1 MTVTRGLIIADPW
14 IDHILNGRKDWEM
27 RSQATSIRG
36 WFGLIRKGSG
46 SVVGLARLRDCGMA
60 LNQTEMI
67 ANFDHH
73 RIPVDMI
80 RRGEVAKW
88 VVPWKLA
95 DVIPLARSVP
105 YEHKAGAVTW
115 VTLSPD
121 VSQKLAPYIARHDQ
135 ADIDRPP
142 PSRSVD
148 HYKPLSTALYPATK
162 PIRPNA
168 AESRKASPLP
178 EGKHRILGQSVL
190 SGGNIRNNHIKL
202 SAFIHAF
209 PREVIGGSNK
219 AEAASRH
226 LEIDWGGPESAK
238 TDIDRTKSIFRAR
251 GWVRRFF
258 ATSEAKEGDIVVFT
272 ETAPYRISVRLER
285 GKPPSRTP

>member
-14 IDHILNGRKDWEM
+14 IGHILDGRKDWEM
-27 RSQATSIRG
+27 RSQATSVRG

-46 SVVGLARLRDCGMA
+46 TVVGLARLVECGRVLDQA
-60 LNQTEMI
+60 EMI

-73 RIPVDMI
+73 RIPAEMI

-95 DVIPLARSVP
+95 DVVPLPRSVP

-121 VSQKLAPYIARHDQ
+121 VSQQLAPFVARLNQSD
-135 ADIDRPP
+135 DTLPP
-142 PSRSVD
+142 PDRSVD
-148 HYKPLSTALYPATK
+148 HFKPLSTALDLNANPVRRT
-162 PIRPNA
+162 A
-168 AESRKASPLP
+168 AEAGKASPLP
-178 EGKHRILGQSVL
+178 EDKHKVLGQSVL

-202 SAFIHAF
+202 SPLMRSF
-209 PREVIGGSNK
+209 PSEVFGGSNK
-219 AEAASRH
+219 TEVAPRH
-226 LEIDWGGPESAK
+226 LEIDWGGPVTVK

-258 ATSEAKEGDIVVFT
+258 ATSEAREGDIVVFT
-272 ETAPYRISVRLER
+272 ETGPYRISVHLER
-285 GKPPSRTP
+285 GKPEL

>member
-14 IDHILNGRKDWEM
+14 IGHILDGRKDWEM
-27 RSQATSIRG
+27 RSQTTSVRG

-46 SVVGLARLRDCGMA
+46 TVVGLARLVDCGRA
-60 LNQTEMI
+60 LDQAEMI

-95 DVIPLARSVP
+95 DVIVLARPVP

-115 VTLSPD
+115 VTLSPT
-121 VSQKLAPYIARHDQ
+121 VSQDLAPSIAHRAASQDT
-135 ADIDRPP
+135 P
-142 PSRSVD
+142 PSPERSVD
-148 HYKPLSTALYPATK
+148 HSKPLSTAVDPATNSVHRTPAK
-162 PIRPNA
+162 TGQ
-168 AESRKASPLP
+168 ASPFP
-178 EGKHRILGQSVL
+178 EGRHRLLGKSVL
-190 SGGNIRNNHIKL
+190 SGGNIRNNHMKMSSL
-202 SAFIHAF
+202 MPAF
-209 PREVIGGSNK
+209 PRDVIGGSNK
-219 AEAASRH
+219 AQAAPRH
-226 LEIDWGGPESAK
+226 LEIDWGGPETTR
-238 TDIDRTKSIFRAR
+238 TDIDGTKSIFRAR

-258 ATSEAKEGDIVVFT
+258 AMSEARAGDLVIFT

-285 GKPPSRTP
+285 NTDSVRE